1 MINIIIRADSRFASS
16 QWETALLCNDVSH
29 WLGANLKSSMIMNPV
44 IPSTVADSLVFRDI
58 FMVAQWHYVSSS
70 WQCLSSYPGYFREV
84 YWQSLGL
91 PEISR
96 VTWQVCN
103 DRSTVAIVSREWF
116 THHRLTRV
124 QARSGVDKHWVSL
137 LAGSSSQSDY
147 ALCIIL
153 NNKRTVYCFPSGKS
167 ASFGGQVPAQVFD
180 CHTWENKNLG
190 FELGHGLFHLKVP
203 T

>member
-1 MINIIIRADSRFASS
+1 MFASS

-44 IPSTVADSLVFRDI
+44 IPGMSWGATKAPSLIAWSSVK
-58 FMVAQWHYVSSS
+58 SS
-70 WQCLSSYPGYFREV
+70 WWLSGIMCLLRDNACYPGYFREV

-190 FELGHGLFHLKVP
+190 FELGHGLFHLEVP